1 MPNIDEDFAK
11 ALVIAKAL
19 EQSQNT
25 QEAPEI
31 IETEEAE
38 QSFRFFL
45 KITVKD
51 TENV

>member
-1 MPNIDEDFAK
+1 MPDFDEDFAK

-19 EQSQNT
+19 EQAQKPEERVESF
-25 QEAPEI
+25 EA
-31 IETEEAE
+31 EEPE

-51 TENV
+51 TDNV